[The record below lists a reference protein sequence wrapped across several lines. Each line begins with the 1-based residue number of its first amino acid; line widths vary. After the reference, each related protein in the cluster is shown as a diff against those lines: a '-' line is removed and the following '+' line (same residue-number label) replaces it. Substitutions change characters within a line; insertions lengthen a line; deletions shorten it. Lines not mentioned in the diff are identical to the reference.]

1 MPDRAIDLAPD
12 LGIAQ
17 ALASVPFLAAH
28 PAASWRVAPLDS
40 LTNRVWRVAGPGGEF
55 VLRLANPAP
64 YLDRAR
70 EAHNHR
76 LAAALNLAPPILF
89 EDASSGLMVTVFL
102 DDHCPFDRAPDRR
115 AAIEAIGHALAR
127 LHGSG
132 AAFQGEMRLAPT
144 LDHYLD
150 IAGIAGA
157 SVAATWQGVRSEVE
171 PVLARL
177 ERHLVPSHVDPVP
190 ANLHLNCDGTH
201 VSVQFIDWEYSAP
214 ATAVWDLADFSI
226 EAGLTAAEG
235 DALLAAYA
243 NKQGPVS
250 VAAFKLYKA
259 MLDLLAAAWAASQTA
274 LPGAQAAHDD
284 MIPLRLA
291 RSRLVLDAPDLAA
304 LVAEAGG

>member
-1 MPDRAIDLAPD
+1 M
-12 LGIAQ
+12 GIAQ

-28 PAASWRVAPLDS
+28 PAGSWRIAPLDS
-40 LTNRVWRVAGPGGEF
+40 LTNRVWRVAGPGGDF
-55 VLRLANPAP
+55 VLRFANPAP

-76 LAAALNLAPPILF
+76 LATALDLAPPILF
-89 EDASSGLMVTVFL
+89 DDATSGLMVTVFL
-102 DDHCPFDRAPDRR
+102 RDHRSFDRAPDRH
-115 AAIEAIGHALAR
+115 AAIVAVGLALAR

-132 AAFQGEMRLAPT
+132 AAFRGEMRLAPT

-150 IAGIAGA
+150 IAGSTGA
-157 SVAATWQGVRSEVE
+157 SVATVWQSVRTYVE
-171 PVLARL
+171 PVLVRL

-190 ANLHLNCDGTH
+190 ANLLLNGAGAS

-226 EAGLTAAEG
+226 EASLTAPED

-243 NKQGPVS
+243 SQQGTAS
-250 VAAFKLYKA
+250 VAAFRLYKA

-274 LPGAQAAHDD
+274 LPGARAAHDG
-284 MIPLRLA
+284 MIPRRLA
-291 RSRLVLDAPDLAA
+291 RSRRILDAPDFVA
-304 LVAEAGG
+304 LVAEAGA

>member
-1 MPDRAIDLAPD
+1 LLDRAV
-12 LGIAQ
+12 AQ

-28 PAASWRVAPLDS
+28 PAESWRIVPLDS
-40 LTNRVWRVAGPGGEF
+40 LTNRVWRVARPGGDF
-55 VLRLANPAP
+55 VLRLANHAP

-76 LAAALNLAPPILF
+76 LAAALDLAPPILF
-89 EDASSGLMVTVFL
+89 EDATSGLMVTVFL
-102 DDHCPFDRAPDRR
+102 KDYRSFDRAPDRR
-115 AAIEAIGHALAR
+115 RAIEAAAHALAR

-132 AAFQGEMRLAPT
+132 AGFQGEMRLAPT
-144 LDHYLD
+144 MNYYLD
-150 IAGIAGA
+150 IAGMAGTP
-157 SVAATWQGVRSEVE
+157 VAAIWQSVRAEVE

-190 ANLHLNCDGTH
+190 ANLLLHDASGH
-201 VSVQFIDWEYSAP
+201 VSVKFIDWEYSAP

-226 EAGLTAAEG
+226 EAGLRPAED

-243 NKQGPVS
+243 SQQGPVS
-250 VAAFKLYKA
+250 VSAFKLYKA

-274 LPGAQAAHDD
+274 LPGARAAHDD

-291 RSRLVLDAPDLAA
+291 RSRLVLDAPGLAA
-304 LVAEAGG
+304 LVAEAGA